1 MASLAIISFLKMTLI
16 GGVSEPRGHISKSKL
31 EREPSCGAAG
41 AEAMIAA
48 IGCLRPVGVFVLQA
62 GGW

>member
-1 MASLAIISFLKMTLI
+1 MTLI